1 MKHILSLARK
11 HRVVL
16 SAVPGVNQSEHTH
29 PAEGG
34 KNGDHSLGS
43 NASKDSVVVRFREPL
58 AQRVIE
64 GACQERSVSVLCL
77 DLKDEL
83 TSFRFT
89 SVAAKAHKANYQN
102 RGQKISS
109 LSDRERG

>member
-1 MKHILSLARK
+1 M
-11 HRVVL
+11 L

-83 TSFRFT
+83 TSLRFT
-89 SVAAKAHKANYQN
+89 SVAAWYQEELACL
-102 RGQKISS
+102 ISARQTQLPCS
-109 LSDRERG
+109 PI